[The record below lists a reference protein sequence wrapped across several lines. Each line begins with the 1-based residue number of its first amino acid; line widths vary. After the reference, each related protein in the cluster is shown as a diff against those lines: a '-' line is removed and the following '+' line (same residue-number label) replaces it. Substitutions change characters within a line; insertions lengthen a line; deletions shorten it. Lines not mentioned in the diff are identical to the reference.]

1 MSEEKNYIL
10 AEADYVVGM
19 KYKDIAA
26 KYGVSINTVK
36 SWKKR
41 YAWSRDKK
49 TECIQK
55 GCTQNKKG
63 AHKKEAV
70 AEDVSQVAIN
80 DELTDQQ
87 QLFCLYQSRMFNYT
101 KAYMKAYPGCT
112 YASAAVLGSR
122 LMKNPA
128 IRKEIEQLK
137 QNHMNRELLK
147 QEDIFQKFMD
157 IAFADVTD
165 YVSFGRENIQVMGA
179 FGPIMVEN
187 KETGEKEVNTVK
199 FKQSEKVDGTLI
211 TEVKQGKDGASIK
224 LVDKMKALQW
234 IADHMDMATAEQK
247 AKIEQIN
254 ARTEQIRNND
264 NDDGEDGVVIVND
277 APKDIGYSD
286 TEIPSDIQQQDN

>member
-1 MSEEKNYIL
+1 MNEEKNYIL
-10 AEADYVVGM
+10 AESDYVAGM

-26 KYGVSINTVK
+26 KYGVSMNTVK

-41 YAWSRDKK
+41 YAWSRNKK
-49 TECIQK
+49 TGCIQK

-70 AEDVSQVAIN
+70 AEDVSQVVIN

-122 LMKNPA
+122 LMKNPV

-147 QEDIFQKFMD
+147 QEDIFQKYMD
-157 IAFADVTD
+157 IAFADVNDFMSFGQEEIETD
-165 YVSFGRENIQVMGA
+165 Y
-179 FGPIMVEN
+179 GPRMVN
-187 KETGEKEVNTVK
+187 SVRLKESD
-199 FKQSEKVDGTLI
+199 QVDGTLI
-211 TEVKQGKDGASIK
+211 TEVKQGRDGVSVK
-224 LVDKMKALQW
+224 LADRMKAIDWL
-234 IADHMDMATAEQK
+234 ADHMDIATAEQK
-247 AKIEQIN
+247 AKIEQIR
-254 ARTEQIRNND
+254 AKTAIMSGTSEEETE
-264 NDDGEDGVVIVND
+264 DDGFIEALKGEVADVW
-277 APKDIGYSD
+277 
-286 TEIPSDIQQQDN
+286 EEE

>member
-1 MSEEKNYIL
+1 MNEEKNYIL
-10 AEADYVVGM
+10 AESDYVAGM

-41 YAWSRDKK
+41 YAWSRNKK
-49 TECIQK
+49 TGCIQK

-70 AEDVSQVAIN
+70 AEDVSQVVIN

-122 LMKNPA
+122 LMKNPV

-137 QNHMNRELLK
+137 QNHMNREMLK
-147 QEDIFQKFMD
+147 QEDIFQKYMD
-157 IAFADVTD
+157 IAFADMNDFMSFGQEEIETD
-165 YVSFGRENIQVMGA
+165 Y
-179 FGPIMVEN
+179 GPRMVN
-187 KETGEKEVNTVK
+187 SVRLKESD
-199 FKQSEKVDGTLI
+199 QVDGTLI
-211 TEVKQGKDGASIK
+211 TEVKQGRDGVSVK
-224 LVDKMKALQW
+224 LADRMKAIDWL
-234 IADHMDMATAEQK
+234 ADHMDIATAEQK
-247 AKIEQIN
+247 AKIEQIR
-254 ARTEQIRNND
+254 AKTAIMSGTSEEETE
-264 NDDGEDGVVIVND
+264 DDGFIEALKGEVANVW
-277 APKDIGYSD
+277 
-286 TEIPSDIQQQDN
+286 EE

>member
-70 AEDVSQVAIN
+70 AEDVSQVVIN

-122 LMKNPA
+122 LMKNQL
-128 IRKEIEQLK
+128 IRETIEQLK
-137 QNHMNRELLK
+137 QNHMNREMLK
-147 QEDIFQKFMD
+147 QEDIFQKYMD
-157 IAFADVTD
+157 IAFADMNDFMSFGQEEIETD
-165 YVSFGRENIQVMGA
+165 Y
-179 FGPIMVEN
+179 GPRMVN
-187 KETGEKEVNTVK
+187 SVRLKESD
-199 FKQSEKVDGTLI
+199 QVDGTLI
-211 TEVKQGKDGASIK
+211 TEVKQGRDGVSVK
-224 LVDKMKALQW
+224 LADRMKAIDWL
-234 IADHMDMATAEQK
+234 ADHMDIATAEQK
-247 AKIEQIN
+247 AKIEQIR
-254 ARTEQIRNND
+254 AKTAIMSGTSEEETE
-264 NDDGEDGVVIVND
+264 DDGFIEALKGEVADVW
-277 APKDIGYSD
+277 
-286 TEIPSDIQQQDN
+286 EEE

>member
-1 MSEEKNYIL
+1 MNEEKNYIL
-10 AEADYVVGM
+10 AESDYVAGM

-26 KYGVSINTVK
+26 KYGVSMNTVK

-41 YAWSRDKK
+41 YAWSRNKK
-49 TECIQK
+49 TGCIQK

-70 AEDVSQVAIN
+70 AEDVSQVVIN

-122 LMKNPA
+122 LMKNPV

-147 QEDIFQKFMD
+147 QEDIFQKYMD
-157 IAFADVTD
+157 IAFADMNDFMSFGQEEIETD
-165 YVSFGRENIQVMGA
+165 Y
-179 FGPIMVEN
+179 GPRMVN
-187 KETGEKEVNTVK
+187 SVRLKESD
-199 FKQSEKVDGTLI
+199 QVDGTLI
-211 TEVKQGKDGASIK
+211 TEVKQGRDGVSIK
-224 LVDKMKALQW
+224 LADRMKAIDWL
-234 IADHMDMATAEQK
+234 ADHMDIATAEQK
-247 AKIEQIN
+247 AKIEQIR
-254 ARTEQIRNND
+254 AKIAIMSGTSEEETE
-264 NDDGEDGVVIVND
+264 DDGFIEALKGEVADVW
-277 APKDIGYSD
+277 
-286 TEIPSDIQQQDN
+286 EEE

>member
-1 MSEEKNYIL
+1 LNEEKNYIL
-10 AEADYVVGM
+10 AESDYVAGM

-26 KYGVSINTVK
+26 KYEVSINTVK

-41 YAWSRDKK
+41 YAWSRNKK
-49 TECIQK
+49 TGCIQK

-70 AEDVSQVAIN
+70 AEDVSQVVIN

-122 LMKNPA
+122 LMKNPV

-147 QEDIFQKFMD
+147 QEDIFQKYMD
-157 IAFADVTD
+157 IA
-165 YVSFGRENIQVMGA
+165 
-179 FGPIMVEN
+179 
-187 KETGEKEVNTVK
+187 TV
-199 FKQSEKVDGTLI
+199 
-211 TEVKQGKDGASIK
+211 
-224 LVDKMKALQW
+224 
-234 IADHMDMATAEQK
+234 EQK
-247 AKIEQIN
+247 AKIEQIR
-254 ARTEQIRNND
+254 AKTEQIRHSGTD
-264 NDDGEDGVVIVND
+264 TGEDAVQSWMD
-277 APKDIGYSD
+277 AVKKARESD
-286 TEIPSDIQQQDN
+286 G

>member
-1 MSEEKNYIL
+1 MNEEKNYIL
-10 AEADYVVGM
+10 AESDYVAGM

-26 KYGVSINTVK
+26 KYEVSINTVK

-41 YAWSRDKK
+41 YAWSRNKK
-49 TECIQK
+49 TGCIQK

-70 AEDVSQVAIN
+70 AEDVSQVVIN

-122 LMKNPA
+122 LMKNPV

-147 QEDIFQKFMD
+147 QEDIFQKYMD

-165 YVSFGRENIQVMGA
+165 YVSFGREN
-179 FGPIMVEN
+179 
-187 KETGEKEVNTVK
+187 KETGEKEVLEKEVNTVK
-199 FKQSEKVDGTLI
+199 FKQSEDVDGTLI

-234 IADHMDMATAEQK
+234 LTDHMDIATVEQK
-247 AKIEQIN
+247 AKIEQIR
-254 ARTEQIRNND
+254 AKTEQIRHSGTD
-264 NDDGEDGVVIVND
+264 TGEDAVQSWMD
-277 APKDIGYSD
+277 AVKKARESD
-286 TEIPSDIQQQDN
+286 G

>member
-1 MSEEKNYIL
+1 MNEEKNYIL
-10 AEADYVVGM
+10 AESDYVAGM

-26 KYGVSINTVK
+26 KYGVSMNTVK

-41 YAWSRDKK
+41 YAWSRNKK
-49 TECIQK
+49 TGCIQK

-70 AEDVSQVAIN
+70 AEDVSQVVIN

-122 LMKNPA
+122 LMKNPV

-147 QEDIFQKFMD
+147 QEDIFQKYMD

-179 FGPIMVEN
+179 FGPVMVEN
-187 KETGEKEVNTVK
+187 KETGKKEVLEKEVNVK
-199 FKQSEKVDGTLI
+199 FKQSEDVDGTLI
-211 TEVKQGKDGASIK
+211 MEVKQGKDGASIK

-234 IADHMDMATAEQK
+234 LADHMDIATVEQK
-247 AKIEQIN
+247 AKIEQIR
-254 ARTEQIRNND
+254 AKTAIMSGTSEEETE
-264 NDDGEDGVVIVND
+264 DDGFIEALKGEVADVW
-277 APKDIGYSD
+277 
-286 TEIPSDIQQQDN
+286 EEE

>member
-10 AEADYVVGM
+10 AEADYVSGM
-19 KYKDIAA
+19 KYKDIAT
-26 KYGVSINTVK
+26 KYGVSMNTVK

-41 YAWSRDKK
+41 YAWSRNKK

-55 GCTQNKKG
+55 RCTQNKKG

-70 AEDVSQVAIN
+70 AEDVSQVVIN

-122 LMKNPA
+122 LMKNQV

-147 QEDIFQKFMD
+147 QEDIFQKYMD

-179 FGPIMVEN
+179 FGPVMVEN
-187 KETGEKEVNTVK
+187 KETGEKEVLEKEVNTVK
-199 FKQSEKVDGTLI
+199 FKQSE
-211 TEVKQGKDGASIK
+211 EGASIK

-234 IADHMDMATAEQK
+234 LADHMDIATVEQK
-247 AKIEQIN
+247 AKIEQIR
-254 ARTEQIRNND
+254 AKTEQIRHSETD
-264 NDDGEDGVVIVND
+264 TGEDAVQSWMD
-277 APKDIGYSD
+277 AVKKARESD
-286 TEIPSDIQQQDN
+286 G

>member
-1 MSEEKNYIL
+1 MNEEKNYIL
-10 AEADYVVGM
+10 AESDYVAGM

-26 KYGVSINTVK
+26 KYGVSMNTVK

-41 YAWSRDKK
+41 YAWSRNKK
-49 TECIQK
+49 TGCIQK

-70 AEDVSQVAIN
+70 AEDVSQVVIN

-122 LMKNPA
+122 LMKNPV

-147 QEDIFQKFMD
+147 QEDIFQKYMD
-157 IAFADVTD
+157 IAFADMNDFMSFGQEEIETD
-165 YVSFGRENIQVMGA
+165 Y
-179 FGPIMVEN
+179 GPRMVN
-187 KETGEKEVNTVK
+187 SVRLKESD
-199 FKQSEKVDGTLI
+199 QVDGTLI
-211 TEVKQGKDGASIK
+211 TEVKQGRDGVSVK
-224 LVDKMKALQW
+224 LADRMKAIDWL
-234 IADHMDMATAEQK
+234 ADHMDIATAEQK
-247 AKIEQIN
+247 AKIEQIR
-254 ARTEQIRNND
+254 AKTAIISGTSEEETE
-264 NDDGEDGVVIVND
+264 DDGFIEALKGEVADVW
-277 APKDIGYSD
+277 
-286 TEIPSDIQQQDN
+286 EEE

>member
-1 MSEEKNYIL
+1 MNEEKNYIL
-10 AEADYVVGM
+10 AESDYVAGM

-41 YAWSRDKK
+41 YAWSRNKK
-49 TECIQK
+49 TKSTQK

-70 AEDVSQVAIN
+70 AEDVSQVVIN

-122 LMKNPA
+122 LMKNPV

-137 QNHMNRELLK
+137 QNHMNREMLK
-147 QEDIFQKFMD
+147 QEDIFQKYMD
-157 IAFADVTD
+157 IAFADMNDFMSFGQEEIETD
-165 YVSFGRENIQVMGA
+165 Y
-179 FGPIMVEN
+179 GPRMVN
-187 KETGEKEVNTVK
+187 SVRLKESD
-199 FKQSEKVDGTLI
+199 QVDGTLI
-211 TEVKQGKDGASIK
+211 TEVKQGRDGVSVK
-224 LVDKMKALQW
+224 LADRMKAIDWL
-234 IADHMDMATAEQK
+234 ADHMDIATAEQK
-247 AKIEQIN
+247 AKIEQIR
-254 ARTEQIRNND
+254 AKTAIMSGTSEEETE
-264 NDDGEDGVVIVND
+264 DDGFIEALKGEVADVW
-277 APKDIGYSD
+277 
-286 TEIPSDIQQQDN
+286 EEE

>member
-1 MSEEKNYIL
+1 MNEEKNYIL
-10 AEADYVVGM
+10 AESDYVAGM

-26 KYGVSINTVK
+26 KYGVSMNTVK

-41 YAWSRDKK
+41 YAWSRNKK
-49 TECIQK
+49 TGCIQK
-55 GCTQNKKG
+55 VCTQNKKG

-70 AEDVSQVAIN
+70 AEDVSQVVIN

-122 LMKNPA
+122 LMKNPV

-157 IAFADVTD
+157 IAFADMNDFISFGQEEIETD
-165 YVSFGRENIQVMGA
+165 Y
-179 FGPIMVEN
+179 GPRMVN
-187 KETGEKEVNTVK
+187 SVRLKESD
-199 FKQSEKVDGTLI
+199 QVDGTLI
-211 TEVKQGKDGASIK
+211 TEVKQGRDGVSVK
-224 LVDKMKALQW
+224 LADRMKAIDWL
-234 IADHMDMATAEQK
+234 ADHMDIATTEQK
-247 AKIEQIN
+247 AKIEQIR
-254 ARTEQIRNND
+254 AKTAIMSGTAEEETE
-264 NDDGEDGVVIVND
+264 DDGFIDALKAEVSDVWED
-277 APKDIGYSD
+277 
-286 TEIPSDIQQQDN
+286 

>member
-1 MSEEKNYIL
+1 LNEEKNYIL
-10 AEADYVVGM
+10 AESDYVAGM

-26 KYGVSINTVK
+26 KYGVSMNTVK

-41 YAWSRDKK
+41 YAWSRNKK
-49 TECIQK
+49 TGCIQK

-70 AEDVSQVAIN
+70 AEDVSQVVIN

-122 LMKNPA
+122 LMKNPV

-147 QEDIFQKFMD
+147 QEDIFQKYMD
-157 IAFADVTD
+157 IAFADMNDFMSFGQEEIETD
-165 YVSFGRENIQVMGA
+165 Y
-179 FGPIMVEN
+179 GPRMVN
-187 KETGEKEVNTVK
+187 SVRLKESD
-199 FKQSEKVDGTLI
+199 QVDGTLI
-211 TEVKQGKDGASIK
+211 TEVKQGRDGVSVK
-224 LVDKMKALQW
+224 LADRMKAIDWL
-234 IADHMDMATAEQK
+234 ADHMDIATAEQK
-247 AKIEQIN
+247 AKIEQIR
-254 ARTEQIRNND
+254 AKTAIMSGTSEEETE
-264 NDDGEDGVVIVND
+264 DDGFIEALKGEVADVW
-277 APKDIGYSD
+277 
-286 TEIPSDIQQQDN
+286 EEE

>member
-1 MSEEKNYIL
+1 MNEEKNYIL
-10 AEADYVVGM
+10 AESDYVAGM

-26 KYGVSINTVK
+26 KYGVSMNTVK

-41 YAWSRDKK
+41 YAWSRNKK
-49 TECIQK
+49 TGCIQK

-70 AEDVSQVAIN
+70 AEDVSQVVIN

-122 LMKNPA
+122 LMKNPV

-165 YVSFGRENIQVMGA
+165 YVSFGQEEIDTDY
-179 FGPIMVEN
+179 GPKKVN
-187 KETGEKEVNTVK
+187 SVRLKESKDI
-199 FKQSEKVDGTLI
+199 DGTLI
-211 TEVKQGKDGASIK
+211 TEVKQGRDGVSVK
-224 LVDKMKALQW
+224 LADRMKAIDWL
-234 IADHMDMATAEQK
+234 ADHMDIATAEQK
-247 AKIEQIN
+247 AKIEQIR
-254 ARTEQIRNND
+254 AKTAIMSGTSEEETE
-264 NDDGEDGVVIVND
+264 DDGFIEALKGEVADVW
-277 APKDIGYSD
+277 
-286 TEIPSDIQQQDN
+286 EEE

>member
-70 AEDVSQVAIN
+70 AEDVSQVVIN

-137 QNHMNRELLK
+137 QNHMNREMLK
-147 QEDIFQKFMD
+147 QEDIFQKYMD
-157 IAFADVTD
+157 IAFADMNDFMSFGQEEIETD
-165 YVSFGRENIQVMGA
+165 Y
-179 FGPIMVEN
+179 GPRMVN
-187 KETGEKEVNTVK
+187 SVRLKESD
-199 FKQSEKVDGTLI
+199 QVDGTLI
-211 TEVKQGKDGASIK
+211 TEVKQGRDGVSVK
-224 LVDKMKALQW
+224 LADRMKAIDWL
-234 IADHMDMATAEQK
+234 ADHMDIATVEQK
-247 AKIEQIN
+247 AKIEQIR
-254 ARTEQIRNND
+254 AKTEQIRHSETD
-264 NDDGEDGVVIVND
+264 TGEDAVQSWMD
-277 APKDIGYSD
+277 AVKKARESD
-286 TEIPSDIQQQDN
+286 G

>member
-1 MSEEKNYIL
+1 MNEEKNYIL
-10 AEADYVVGM
+10 AESDYVAGM

-26 KYGVSINTVK
+26 KYGVSMNTVK

-41 YAWSRDKK
+41 YAWSRNKK
-49 TECIQK
+49 TGCIQK

-70 AEDVSQVAIN
+70 AEDVSQVVIN

-122 LMKNPA
+122 LMKNQL
-128 IRKEIEQLK
+128 IRETIEQLK
-137 QNHMNRELLK
+137 QNHMNREMLK
-147 QEDIFQKFMD
+147 QEDIFQKYMD
-157 IAFADVTD
+157 IAFADMNDFMSFGQEEIETD
-165 YVSFGRENIQVMGA
+165 Y
-179 FGPIMVEN
+179 GPRMVN
-187 KETGEKEVNTVK
+187 SVRLKESD
-199 FKQSEKVDGTLI
+199 QVDGTLI
-211 TEVKQGKDGASIK
+211 TEVKQGRDGVSVK
-224 LVDKMKALQW
+224 LADRMKAIDWL
-234 IADHMDMATAEQK
+234 ADHMDIATAEQK
-247 AKIEQIN
+247 AKIEQI
-254 ARTEQIRNND
+254 RVKTEQIRNND

-286 TEIPSDIQQQDN
+286 TEISSDIQQQNN

>member
-41 YAWSRDKK
+41 YAWSRNKK
-49 TECIQK
+49 TKSTQK

-70 AEDVSQVAIN
+70 AEDVSQVVIN

-122 LMKNPA
+122 LMKNPV

-137 QNHMNRELLK
+137 QNHMNREMLK
-147 QEDIFQKFMD
+147 QEDIFQKYMD
-157 IAFADVTD
+157 IAFADMNDFMSFGQEEIETD
-165 YVSFGRENIQVMGA
+165 Y
-179 FGPIMVEN
+179 GPRMVN
-187 KETGEKEVNTVK
+187 SVRLKE
-199 FKQSEKVDGTLI
+199 SDKVDGTLI
-211 TEVKQGKDGASIK
+211 TEVKQGRDGVSVK
-224 LVDKMKALQW
+224 LADRMKAIDWL
-234 IADHMDMATAEQK
+234 ADHMDIATAEQK
-247 AKIEQIN
+247 AKIEQIR
-254 ARTEQIRNND
+254 AKTAIMSGTSEEETE
-264 NDDGEDGVVIVND
+264 DDGFIEALKGEVADVW
-277 APKDIGYSD
+277 
-286 TEIPSDIQQQDN
+286 EEE

>member
-1 MSEEKNYIL
+1 MNEEKNYIL
-10 AEADYVVGM
+10 AESDYVAGM

-49 TECIQK
+49 TGCIKK

-70 AEDVSQVAIN
+70 AEDVSRVAIN

-122 LMKNPA
+122 LMKNPV

-137 QNHMNRELLK
+137 QNHMNREMLK
-147 QEDIFQKFMD
+147 QEDIFQKYMD
-157 IAFADVTD
+157 IAFADMNDYISFGQEEIDTD
-165 YVSFGRENIQVMGA
+165 Y
-179 FGPIMVEN
+179 GPKKVN
-187 KETGEKEVNTVK
+187 SVRLKESKDI
-199 FKQSEKVDGTLI
+199 DGTLI
-211 TEVKQGKDGASIK
+211 TEVKQGRDGVSVK
-224 LVDKMKALQW
+224 LADRMKAIDWL
-234 IADHMDMATAEQK
+234 ADHMDIATAEQK
-247 AKIEQIN
+247 AKIEQIR
-254 ARTEQIRNND
+254 AKTAIMS
-264 NDDGEDGVVIVND
+264 GTSEDRRRWIHRSL
-277 APKDIGYSD
+277 KR
-286 TEIPSDIQQQDN
+286 

>member
-1 MSEEKNYIL
+1 MNEEKNYIL
-10 AEADYVVGM
+10 AESDYVAGM

-26 KYGVSINTVK
+26 KYEVSINTVK

-41 YAWSRDKK
+41 YAWSRNKK
-49 TECIQK
+49 TGCIQK

-70 AEDVSQVAIN
+70 AEDVSQVVIN

-122 LMKNPA
+122 LMKNPV

-147 QEDIFQKFMD
+147 QEDIFQKYMD

-165 YVSFGRENIQVMGA
+165 YVQC
-179 FGPIMVEN
+179 
-187 KETGEKEVNTVK
+187 
-199 FKQSEKVDGTLI
+199 
-211 TEVKQGKDGASIK
+211 
-224 LVDKMKALQW
+224 
-234 IADHMDMATAEQK
+234 H
-247 AKIEQIN
+247 
-254 ARTEQIRNND
+254 
-264 NDDGEDGVVIVND
+264 
-277 APKDIGYSD
+277 
-286 TEIPSDIQQQDN
+286 